1 MQNSA
6 RGSVEGKG
14 TWKGGALSQSLPLL
28 AHSSYHS
35 KGPGLMSK
43 ATTGTSALKGISAE
57 KLLARK
63 GLGVKFWAA
72 YLLKGMGMLLLGYT
86 HSSHSKK
93 STASLCLGCPSVGQR
108 SSEQRP
114 SKAVL
119 SLGHDNVEGVEPG
132 KTSAKQNLRP

>member
-1 MQNSA
+1 MQNGA

-63 GLGVKFWAA
+63 GLGVEFWAA
-72 YLLKGMGMLLLGYT
+72 YLLKGMGMLLLGCT
-86 HSSHSKK
+86 HSSQNPQHPSAWGALPWDRGAQSKGPVK
-93 STASLCLGCPSVGQR
+93 QCCHWDMTMW
-108 SSEQRP
+108 
-114 SKAVL
+114 KVL
-119 SLGHDNVEGVEPG
+119 SLVKPLKNR
-132 KTSAKQNLRP
+132 T